1 MRKFIG
7 FIFVFIFI
15 VNFLG
20 IAWFTLLPILI
31 PLVVFVVI
39 YNVLVKFRPLE
50 QGNPS
55 ADSKPYDA
63 QVAADIKKKYNT
75 RDPYDTVATYDPAL
89 VEISRFEDQVG
100 TSTMTMILVNP
111 TKKNRPEETMM
122 FLNEGEQVILEPPT
136 SALATVAVY
145 DRSKH
150 LLGYVPK
157 MKNNVVL
164 SLINSE
170 RIVKGQIIKLTKNF
184 FMQNIEIEIKY
195 RNQ

>member
-1 MRKFIG
+1 
-7 FIFVFIFI
+7 
-15 VNFLG
+15 
-20 IAWFTLLPILI
+20 
-31 PLVVFVVI
+31 
-39 YNVLVKFRPLE
+39 
-50 QGNPS
+50 
-55 ADSKPYDA
+55 
-63 QVAADIKKKYNT
+63 
-75 RDPYDTVATYDPAL
+75 
-89 VEISRFEDQVG
+89 
-100 TSTMTMILVNP
+100 MILVNP